1 MADLFPA
8 ARFRHY
14 APAKPR
20 RAALPPA
27 PVRRFPSGLVCDARC
42 MFGIGPDCDCACG
55 GLHHGAGL
63 RADLVT
69 QEGFAL

>member
-14 APAKPR
+14 APEKPR
-20 RAALPPA
+20 APAPTA

-42 MFGIGPDCDCACG
+42 MYATGPDCNCPCG
-55 GLHHGAGL
+55 GIGHGAGFRCDTFSQKEIPL
-63 RADLVT
+63 
-69 QEGFAL
+69 